1 MKRLKFGYAIVR
13 SRSLTPCRISVFGR
27 KRSISSCIVTL
38 DRTRA
43 QPASNNFSRKKKV
56 AKAENI
62 IRGRRYAIG
71 CDSTVIKSHE
81 NTAAAETKRAFSTI
95 TPKLARR
102 KTTVSLLALPQG
114 ALSLQPLPELPR
126 PREPQYSYVIAQARE
141 NIDRFGDC
149 VVLTRVGGFYELY
162 FEQAEEVGPGLGLKV
177 GRKRGRGQG
186 EGVPMAGFPFFQ
198 LDRFLKV
205 LVQDMA
211 RHVAIAEEFPNP
223 NKDEKEHASYGLLW
237 ERRVARIIT
246 PGTLIDEKFMD
257 PWENNYLLCVWP
269 SIDATDSSRT
279 SPSEESGD
287 GEGMENPVGLAWL
300 DLSTGDFFTQS
311 STRGGL
317 AAELARI
324 GPREIVIDESC
335 RNTPEVS
342 FLSDE
347 KRLLTFHTST
357 ISPLDTASWSP
368 LLESSFGTAAPQT
381 LIKTG
386 GFGEDEI
393 SAGSTLLSYV
403 KEKLQ
408 GLSMKLQPPI
418 RRDKKNNM
426 LIDAVTM
433 RALEIRATL
442 KDGVVGG
449 IGTLLKTVRRTVTRG
464 GTRRLGSWLTSPETS
479 VRVINDRL
487 NLVEH
492 FIASPILL
500 DDIRYKLKLTHDSQ
514 RLVQKMSLG
523 RGDADDLVA
532 LARTIIST
540 QDIADCLSL
549 RLPKKKKES
558 LEVFRGL
565 LARIERLEEL
575 AGRILR
581 SIDENGLMLR
591 HTLEDREAA
600 EMTALVE
607 AVEAGRMVAE
617 EEGEEGRVEEVEE
630 EPEEEKPKKK
640 GRKKATTKS
649 TAKKVAKPRSQRI
662 LKEADREKVEPWIM
676 HPTASPT
683 LTKLHRSLEKLMV
696 EKQVL
701 ETQLLDESMLSEHL
715 VALKW
720 TPSSGHILHIKS
732 RSLPDMTEGILATA
746 VSVGSS
752 KSTHSYHLPEWT
764 KLGSRIEMARL
775 AIRAE
780 EQKVLQEI
788 RKQVIMNIH
797 ALRRNAAVLDELDI
811 GAGFAVL
818 AKESGWVRPI
828 LNMGTEHKIVGGR
841 HATVQRSLDDL
852 GRTFVA
858 NDCWVGGEEGMWI
871 ITGPNMA
878 GKSTFLRQ
886 NALISILA
894 QTGSYVPA
902 DHAEIGI
909 IDQIFSRVG
918 SADDLYRSQ
927 STFMVEMMETAYILK
942 NATPR
947 SFVIMDEV
955 GRGTTVDDGFAI
967 AGGVLKYLWEVS
979 GCRVLFAT
987 HFHGL
992 VELAQRWER
1001 EGGEGR
1007 KKVGAYCTD
1016 LVEDEKGGWMFVH
1029 KLRQGVNKDSHA
1041 VKVARMAGLPHLA
1054 LKTAEDILARG
1065 KKKG

>member
-1 MKRLKFGYAIVR
+1 MKRLKWGYTPI
-13 SRSLTPCRISVFGR
+13 STHYSLIQHHHIPRYLGLTRRIIHITTTTR
-27 KRSISSCIVTL
+27 TTTRRTL
-38 DRTRA
+38 HTTN
-43 QPASNNFSRKKKV
+43 PSNL
-56 AKAENI
+56 AK
-62 IRGRRYAIG
+62 
-71 CDSTVIKSHE
+71 
-81 NTAAAETKRAFSTI
+81 
-95 TPKLARR
+95 R

-126 PREPQYSYVIAQARE
+126 VKEPQYSYVIAQARE
-141 NIDRFGDC
+141 NIDRFGEC
-149 VVLTRVGGFYELY
+149 VVLTRVGGFYEMY

-177 GRKRGRGQG
+177 GRKRGRGQ
-186 EGVPMAGFPFFQ
+186 EGGVAMAGFPFFQ

-205 LVQDMA
+205 LVQDMS

-237 ERRVARIIT
+237 ERRVVRIIT

-269 SIDATDSSRT
+269 GGDSLSTPT
-279 SPSEESGD
+279 STSTSTSGSGD
-287 GEGMENPVGLAWL
+287 EGGQDSPVGLAWL
-300 DLSTGDFFTQS
+300 DLSTGDFFTQG
-311 STRGGL
+311 STRGAL
-317 AAELARI
+317 TAELARI

-335 RNTPEVS
+335 RDTPEVTLLTS
-342 FLSDE
+342 E

-357 ISPLDTASWSP
+357 ISPLDTKSWAS
-368 LLESSFGTAAPQT
+368 LLESSTSSSSVSSSSSSKSLLEA
-381 LIKTG
+381 G
-386 GFGEDEI
+386 GFGNEEI

-408 GLSMKLQPPI
+408 GLSMKLQPPV
-418 RRDKKNNM
+418 RRSKENNM

-433 RALEIRATL
+433 KALEIRSTL

-449 IGTLLKTVRRTVTRG
+449 VGTLLKTVRRTVTRG

-479 VRVINDRL
+479 VKIINDRL

-492 FIASPILL
+492 FIASPKLL
-500 DDIRYKLKLTHDSQ
+500 EDIRYKLKLTHDSQ

-523 RGDADDLVA
+523 RGDADDLVS
-532 LARTIIST
+532 LARTIIQT
-540 QDIADCLSL
+540 QDIVDCISSH
-549 RLPKKKKES
+549 LPRKKES
-558 LEVFRGL
+558 LEVVKELIG
-565 LARIERLEEL
+565 RIEKLEEL
-575 AGRILR
+575 AARILR

-591 HTLEDREAA
+591 HTIEDREAA
-600 EMTALVE
+600 EITALAE
-607 AVEAGRMVAE
+607 AVERGRVLSE
-617 EEGEEGRVEEVEE
+617 EEGEGDEEGLGEEEEVV
-630 EPEEEKPKKK
+630 EEEKPKKR
-640 GRKKATTKS
+640 GRKKATTTS
-649 TAKKVAKPRSQRI
+649 TTTTSTTKPTARKTIKPRTQRI
-662 LKEADREKVEPWIM
+662 LKEVDREKVEPWIM
-676 HPTASPT
+676 HPTASTT
-683 LTKLHRSLEKLMV
+683 LTKLHKSLEELMT
-696 EKQVL
+696 EKQLL
-701 ETQLLDESMLSEHL
+701 ETRLLDESMLSEHL

-720 TPSSGHILHIKS
+720 TPSLGHILHIKS
-732 RSLPDMTEGILATA
+732 RTLPDMTEGILSSAI
-746 VSVGSS
+746 SVGSS

-780 EQKVLQEI
+780 EQKVLQDI
-788 RKQVIMNIH
+788 RKQVILNIH

-811 GAGFAVL
+811 AAGFAVL

-828 LNMGTEHKIVGGR
+828 LNMSTEHKIVGGR

-927 STFMVEMMETAYILK
+927 STFMVEMIETAYILK

-967 AGGVLKYLWEVS
+967 AGGVVRYLWEKSCGESRENGGVTAVS
-979 GCRVLFAT
+979 FEDGGGYF
-987 HFHGL
+987 
-992 VELAQRWER
+992 
-1001 EGGEGR
+1001 EGGE
-1007 KKVGAYCTD
+1007 V
-1016 LVEDEKGGWMFVH
+1016 
-1029 KLRQGVNKDSHA
+1029 
-1041 VKVARMAGLPHLA
+1041 
-1054 LKTAEDILARG
+1054 
-1065 KKKG
+1065 

>member
-1 MKRLKFGYAIVR
+1 M
-13 SRSLTPCRISVFGR
+13 S
-27 KRSISSCIVTL
+27 
-38 DRTRA
+38 
-43 QPASNNFSRKKKV
+43 
-56 AKAENI
+56 
-62 IRGRRYAIG
+62 
-71 CDSTVIKSHE
+71 
-81 NTAAAETKRAFSTI
+81 
-95 TPKLARR
+95 
-102 KTTVSLLALPQG
+102 
-114 ALSLQPLPELPR
+114 
-126 PREPQYSYVIAQARE
+126 
-141 NIDRFGDC
+141 
-149 VVLTRVGGFYELY
+149 
-162 FEQAEEVGPGLGLKV
+162 
-177 GRKRGRGQG
+177 
-186 EGVPMAGFPFFQ
+186 
-198 LDRFLKV
+198 
-205 LVQDMA
+205 

-237 ERRVARIIT
+237 ERRVVRIIT

-269 SIDATDSSRT
+269 SGSS
-279 SPSEESGD
+279 G
-287 GEGMENPVGLAWL
+287 GEGEEGEGLESPVGLAWL
-300 DLSTGDFFTQS
+300 DLSTGDFFTQG
-311 STRGGL
+311 STRGAL

-335 RNTPEVS
+335 RNTPEVTHLTS
-342 FLSDE
+342 E

-357 ISPLDTASWSP
+357 ISPLDTTSWSS
-368 LLESSFGTAAPQT
+368 LLESSSTPPRN
-381 LIKTG
+381 LIETG
-386 GFGEDEI
+386 GFGDEEI

-408 GLSMKLQPPI
+408 GLSMKLQPPV
-418 RRDKKNNM
+418 RRSKENNM

-433 RALEIRATL
+433 RALEIRSTL

-449 IGTLLKTVRRTVTRG
+449 VGTLLKTVRRTVTRG

-479 VRVINDRL
+479 VKVINDRL

-492 FIASPILL
+492 FIASPQLL
-500 DDIRYKLKLTHDSQ
+500 DDIRHKLKLTHDSQ

-523 RGDADDLVA
+523 RGDADDLVS

-540 QDIADCLSL
+540 QDIVDCISS
-549 RLPKKKKES
+549 RLPRKKEN
-558 LEVFRGL
+558 LEVIKELMG
-565 LARIERLEEL
+565 RIERLDEL

-591 HTLEDREAA
+591 HTIEDREAA
-600 EMTALVE
+600 EMTALAE
-607 AVEAGRMVAE
+607 AVERGGLLSVEDGEGGDVA
-617 EEGEEGRVEEVEE
+617 EEVEE
-630 EPEEEKPKKK
+630 EVEEEKPKKR
-640 GRKKATTKS
+640 GRKKADSSTTTK
-649 TAKKVAKPRSQRI
+649 TAAIAAKKTVKPRTQRM
-662 LKEADREKVEPWIM
+662 LKEADREKAEPWIM
-676 HPTASPT
+676 HPTASTT
-683 LTKLHRSLEKLMV
+683 LTKLHKSLEELMT
-696 EKQVL
+696 EKQLL
-701 ETQLLDESMLSEHL
+701 ETRLLDESMLSEHL
-715 VALKW
+715 VSLKW
-720 TPSSGHILHIKS
+720 TPSLGHILHIKS
-732 RSLPDMTEGILATA
+732 RTLPDMTEGTLSTA
-746 VSVGSS
+746 ISVGSS

-780 EQKVLQEI
+780 EQRVLQDI
-788 RKQVIMNIH
+788 RKQVILNIH
-797 ALRRNAAVLDELDI
+797 ALRRNATVLDELDI
-811 GAGFAVL
+811 AAGFAVL

-852 GRTFVA
+852 GRSFVA

-918 SADDLYRSQ
+918 SADDLYHSQ

-967 AGGVLKYLWEVS
+967 AGGVVRYLWEVC

-992 VELAQRWER
+992 VELVQGWEN
-1001 EGGEGR
+1001 EGEVEGR
-1007 KKVGAYCTD
+1007 KRIGAYCTD

-1029 KLRQGVNKDSHA
+1029 KLRKGVNRKSHA
-1041 VKVARMAGLPHLA
+1041 VKVARMAGLPQLA
-1054 LKTAEDILARG
+1054 LKTAEEILEKEKRA
-1065 KKKG
+1065 

>member
-1 MKRLKFGYAIVR
+1 MKRLKWGYE
-13 SRSLTPCRISVFGR
+13 
-27 KRSISSCIVTL
+27 SISCHSLVQHHIPRC
-38 DRTRA
+38 
-43 QPASNNFSRKKKV
+43 
-56 AKAENI
+56 
-62 IRGRRYAIG
+62 RGPRPSITHRI
-71 CDSTVIKSHE
+71 HL
-81 NTAAAETKRAFSTI
+81 NTATTKISPTTRNIHTSSNFYFA
-95 TPKLARR
+95 KR

-126 PREPQYSYVIAQARE
+126 VKEPQYSYVIAQVRE
-141 NIDRFGDC
+141 NIDRFGEC

-205 LVQDMA
+205 LVQDMS

-237 ERRVARIIT
+237 ERRVVRIIT

-269 SIDATDSSRT
+269 GGGGDSS
-279 SPSEESGD
+279 SSSSADVGASEGGEEGID
-287 GEGMENPVGLAWL
+287 EGGEGQESPVGLAWL
-300 DLSTGDFFTQS
+300 DLSTGDFFTQG
-311 STRGGL
+311 STRGAL
-317 AAELARI
+317 TAELARI

-335 RNTPEVS
+335 RNTPEVTLLTS
-342 FLSDE
+342 E

-357 ISPLDTASWSP
+357 ISPLDTNSWSS
-368 LLESSFGTAAPQT
+368 LLESSSSPASSKS
-381 LIKTG
+381 LLKTG
-386 GFGEDEI
+386 GFGDEEI

-403 KEKLQ
+403 RDKLQ
-408 GLSMKLQPPI
+408 GLSMKLQPPV
-418 RRDKKNNM
+418 RRSRENNM

-433 RALEIRATL
+433 RALEIRSTL

-449 IGTLLKTVRRTVTRG
+449 VGTLLKTVRRTVTRG

-479 VRVINDRL
+479 VKIINDRL

-492 FIASPILL
+492 FIASPQLL
-500 DDIRYKLKLTHDSQ
+500 EDIRYKLKLTHDSQ

-523 RGDADDLVA
+523 RGDADDLVS
-532 LARTIIST
+532 LARTIIQT
-540 QDIADCLSL
+540 QDIVDRVSSH
-549 RLPKKKKES
+549 LPRKKES
-558 LEVFRGL
+558 LEVVKELMG
-565 LARIERLEEL
+565 RIERLEEL

-591 HTLEDREAA
+591 HTIEDREAA
-600 EMTALVE
+600 EMTALAE
-607 AVEAGRMVAE
+607 AVERGRVLNE
-617 EEGEEGRVEEVEE
+617 EEGEGEEGIEEAEEEEVV
-630 EPEEEKPKKK
+630 EEKPKKR
-640 GRKKATTKS
+640 GRKKAAAATTTKP
-649 TAKKVAKPRSQRI
+649 TAVKKPTKPRTQRI

-676 HPTASPT
+676 HPTASKT
-683 LTKLHRSLEKLMV
+683 LTKLHKSLEELMT
-696 EKQVL
+696 EKQLL
-701 ETQLLDESMLSEHL
+701 ETRLLDESMLSEHL

-720 TPSSGHILHIKS
+720 TPSLGHILHIKA
-732 RSLPDMTEGILATA
+732 RTLPDMTEGILSTA
-746 VSVGSS
+746 ISVGSS

-780 EQKVLQEI
+780 EQKVLQDI
-788 RKQVIMNIH
+788 RKQVILNIH
-797 ALRRNAAVLDELDI
+797 ALRRNATVLDELDI
-811 GAGFAVL
+811 AAGFAVL

-927 STFMVEMMETAYILK
+927 STFMVEMIETAYILK

-955 GRGTTVDDGFAI
+955 GRGTTTDDGFAI
-967 AGGVLKYLWEVS
+967 AGGVVRYLWEVC

-992 VELAQRWER
+992 VELVEGWER
-1001 EGGEGR
+1001 EDGKG
-1007 KKVGAYCTD
+1007 KKRIGAYCTD

-1029 KLRQGVNKDSHA
+1029 KLRKGVNKKSHA
-1041 VKVARMAGLPHLA
+1041 VKVARMAGLPQLA
-1054 LKTAEDILARG
+1054 LKTAEEILKRERL
-1065 KKKG
+1065 KKG

>member
-1 MKRLKFGYAIVR
+1 M
-13 SRSLTPCRISVFGR
+13 
-27 KRSISSCIVTL
+27 
-38 DRTRA
+38 TRGIHA
-43 QPASNNFSRKKKV
+43 AGAVQ
-56 AKAENI
+56 AK
-62 IRGRRYAIG
+62 
-71 CDSTVIKSHE
+71 
-81 NTAAAETKRAFSTI
+81 
-95 TPKLARR
+95 R
-102 KTTVSLLALPQG
+102 KTTVSLLSLPQG
-114 ALSLQPLPELPR
+114 ALSLQPLPEIPR
-126 PREPQYSYVIAQARE
+126 VKEPQYSYVIAQVRE
-141 NIDRFGDC
+141 NIDRFGEC

-162 FEQAEEVGPGLGLKV
+162 FEQAEEVGPALGLKV

-186 EGVPMAGFPFFQ
+186 EGVAM

-205 LVQDMA
+205 LVQDMS
-211 RHVAIAEEFPNP
+211 RHVAIAEEFPNE

-237 ERRVARIIT
+237 ERRVVRIIT

-257 PWENNYLLCVWP
+257 PWENNYLLSVWP
-269 SIDATDSSRT
+269 DGGSK
-279 SPSEESGD
+279 G
-287 GEGMENPVGLAWL
+287 GEGVERTVGLAWL
-300 DLSTGDFFTQS
+300 DLSTGDFFTQA
-311 STRGGL
+311 TTAGAL
-317 AAELARI
+317 TAELARI

-335 RNTPEVS
+335 RGTPEVE
-342 FLSDE
+342 LLTEE

-357 ISPLDTASWSP
+357 ISPLDTDSWSS
-368 LLESSFGTAAPQT
+368 LLESTSHAHN
-381 LIKTG
+381 LIQTG
-386 GFGEDEI
+386 GFGREEV

-408 GLSMKLQPPI
+408 GLSMKLQPPV
-418 RRDKKNNM
+418 RRSKENNM

-433 RALEIRATL
+433 RALEIKSTL

-449 IGTLLKTVRRTVTRG
+449 VGTLLKTVRRTVTRG

-479 VRVINDRL
+479 VKIINDRL

-492 FIASPILL
+492 FIASPHLL

-523 RGDADDLVA
+523 RGDADDLVS

-540 QDIADCLSL
+540 QDIADSVSSH
-549 RLPKKKKES
+549 LPKKKES
-558 LEVFRGL
+558 LEVVKGL
-565 LARIERLEEL
+565 VGRIERLEEL

-600 EMTALVE
+600 EMTALAE
-607 AVEAGRMVAE
+607 AVERGRVLSE
-617 EEGEEGRVEEVEE
+617 EDVEGGEEDVEEAVVV
-630 EPEEEKPKKK
+630 EEEKPKKR
-640 GRKKATTKS
+640 GGKKAAGTATTSIKAAAA
-649 TAKKVAKPRSQRI
+649 AKKTASKPRSQRI

-676 HPTASPT
+676 HPTASKT
-683 LTKLHRSLEKLMV
+683 LTKLHKSLEELMS
-696 EKQVL
+696 EKQLL
-701 ETQLLDESMLSEHL
+701 EAKLLDESMLSEHL

-720 TPSSGHILHIKS
+720 TPSLGHILHIKS
-732 RSLPDMTEGILATA
+732 RSLPDMEEGILSTA
-746 VSVGSS
+746 ISVGSS

-764 KLGSRIEMARL
+764 RLGSRIEMARL
-775 AIRAE
+775 AIRTE

-788 RKQVIMNIH
+788 RKQVILNIH
-797 ALRRNAAVLDELDI
+797 ALRRNAVVLDELDI
-811 GAGFAVL
+811 AAGFAVL

-852 GRTFVA
+852 GRSFVA

-967 AGGVLKYLWEVS
+967 AGGVVRYLWEVS

-992 VELAQRWER
+992 VELVQAWEKE
-1001 EGGEGR
+1001 EGGVEGR
-1007 KKVGAYCTD
+1007 KKIGAYCTD

-1029 KLRQGVNKDSHA
+1029 KLRKGVNMKSHA
-1041 VKVARMAGLPHLA
+1041 VKVARMAGLPQLA
-1054 LKTAEDILARG
+1054 LKTAEEILEKEKE
-1065 KKKG
+1065 KKK